1 MAEANA
7 AVHVYEG
14 NRRGVK
20 LLMSEEGAIE
30 VHFLI
35 PPPKELRARA
45 LRTAYHLQ
53 RTVQRYVYPAPPSV
67 AVLVVVA
74 VISIVLASPSTSWWR
89 DSHLSWAVWHVGNYV
104 VPFSSY
110 LPHSLYIAYL
120 AAWAALAGL
129 IVLMSVHRLVLRV
142 LLSYRGWLYLAPRQK
157 SNVVT
162 LWGAIVK
169 ILGGK
174 DPLTYSY
181 QSALPRMSV
190 PALKGTIERYL
201 ASVHPLMTEA
211 EYAEMEALAKEFE
224 SGVGPRLHKYLV
236 LKSWV
241 ADNYITDW
249 WEKYVYLKGRTSLMI
264 NSNYYVLPPREY
276 IPSRIPVA
284 RAAGLLRQLLVFKQ
298 NLDREQLPP
307 LMLRGIVPMCMAQY
321 ERIFSTTRIPGRDE
335 DTLERFV
342 SSKHIAVNCK
352 GRWFKMPLYRK
363 GTYGQLL
370 SAHDMERQLASIV
383 AAAEG
388 AVPEAHLSALTAA
401 NRTTW
406 AEHRDAFFS
415 DGLNKKSLSVI
426 ESAILVLY
434 LDESA
439 PDAMEALG
447 RSLIHG
453 DGTNRWFDKSL
464 TMVAFA
470 NGRIGMNVEHA
481 WADAPVVAHLWE
493 EACTREV
500 LDQMYDAAGHCKK
513 SDDDLDVV
521 PPVKVLQ
528 WDWTPALDA
537 AVEAE
542 LSTARASIATFD
554 LAVISH
560 TAFGKTAIT
569 KKFKMSP
576 DAFMQMALQFAYYK
590 NSGGTFTQTYEAS
603 MTRLY
608 KHGRTETVRPVT
620 DASKAFILSLVDAT
634 KTNAERRA
642 LAYAAGE
649 AHQDLYRR
657 AMCGEGVDRH
667 LFTLYCVSVGMGVE
681 SPFLKQALQR
691 PWRLSTS
698 QQPQQQT
705 DNWKHVAKLLDP
717 KDYDGLV
724 CPGGGFGPVAT
735 DGYGVSYMIA
745 GDSNLFFHISS
756 NNSAEGT
763 SSHQFA
769 ADLFAALKELAAV
782 FEQD

>member
-1 MAEANA
+1 M
-7 AVHVYEG
+7 
-14 NRRGVK
+14 
-20 LLMSEEGAIE
+20 
-30 VHFLI
+30 
-35 PPPKELRARA
+35 
-45 LRTAYHLQ
+45 
-53 RTVQRYVYPAPPSV
+53 
-67 AVLVVVA
+67 
-74 VISIVLASPSTSWWR
+74 
-89 DSHLSWAVWHVGNYV
+89 
-104 VPFSSY
+104 
-110 LPHSLYIAYL
+110 PHSVYLAYL

-129 IVLMSVHRLVLRV
+129 IVLMSIHRLVLRV
-142 LLSYRGWLYLAPRQK
+142 LLSYRGWLYLAPRQV

-162 LWGAIVK
+162 LWGGLVK
-169 ILGGK
+169 LLGGK

-190 PALKGTIERYL
+190 PALSGTIERYL
-201 ASVHPLMTEA
+201 KSVHPLMDAT
-211 EYAEMEALAKEFE
+211 EYAEIEGLAKDFE
-224 SGVGPRLHKYLV
+224 ATVGPRLHKYLV
-236 LKSWV
+236 LKSWF

-276 IPSRIPVA
+276 IPSTVPVA
-284 RAAGLLRQLLVFKQ
+284 RAAGMLRQLLTFKM

-321 ERIFSTTRIPGRDE
+321 ERIFSTTRLPGREE
-335 DTLERFV
+335 DTLARYE

-352 GRWFKMPLYRK
+352 GRWFKVPLYTK

-370 SAHDMERQLASIV
+370 SARDMERQLAAVV
-383 AAAEG
+383 AAASST
-388 AVPEAHLSALTAA
+388 VPEAHLSALTAA

-406 AEHRDAFFS
+406 AELRDTHFS
-415 DGLNKKSLSVI
+415 DGVNKKSLHVI

-434 LDESA
+434 FDEGT
-439 PDAMEALG
+439 PNEMEALG

-453 DGTNRWFDKSL
+453 DGASRWFDKSL

-493 EACTREV
+493 ESCTREV
-500 LDQMYDAAGHCKK
+500 LDQMYNADGHCKA
-513 SDDDLDVV
+513 SDADVATL
-521 PPVKVLQ
+521 PAVKVLQ

-537 AVEAE
+537 AVQTE
-542 LSTARASIATFD
+542 LAIAQAAIATFD
-554 LAVISH
+554 HAVISH
-560 TAFGKTAIT
+560 TDYGKIAIT

-576 DAFMQMALQFAYYK
+576 DAFMQMALQYAYYK
-590 NSGGTFTQTYEAS
+590 NSHGTFTQTYEAS

-620 DASKAFILSLVDAT
+620 DASKAFILSLVDET

-667 LFTLYCVSVGMGVE
+667 LFTLYCVSVGMGIE

-705 DNWKHVAKLLDP
+705 DNWKDVAKLLS
-717 KDYDGLV
+717 KAEYDGMV

-756 NNSAEGT
+756 NKSAEGT
-763 SSHQFA
+763 SSHAFA
-769 ADLFAALKELAAV
+769 ADLFAALKELAQI
-782 FEQD
+782 FETE